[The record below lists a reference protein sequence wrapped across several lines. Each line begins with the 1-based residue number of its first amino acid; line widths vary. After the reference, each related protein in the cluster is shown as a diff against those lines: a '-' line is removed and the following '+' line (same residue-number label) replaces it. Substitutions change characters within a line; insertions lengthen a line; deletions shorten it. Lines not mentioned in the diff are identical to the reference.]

1 MELLERARVF
11 CCGESIKQHSLL
23 QVAAYESYVLKPMCI
38 LFSTCV
44 MKTGTDVKDHLLL
57 DVKLQETKEQK
68 QPDL

>member
-1 MELLERARVF
+1 MSHTYLNQCVF
-11 CCGESIKQHSLL
+11 F
-23 QVAAYESYVLKPMCI
+23 
-38 LFSTCV
+38 FSTCV